1 MKWTSSK
8 RKWKTAIFH
17 LNCVSVLLG
26 QDADLEVGG
35 NRPVVLE
42 STQGTFLPDQ
52 VVEGH
57 EDSLELGAGRG
68 LGAWHHEQ
76 SGKIDPGV
84 LVRLDLEPFPVPV
97 YRLEKVFRV
106 SQ

>member
-1 MKWTSSK
+1 MKIFK
-8 RKWKTAIFH
+8 EEMKKTAIFH

-35 NRPVVLE
+35 DHPVVLE
-42 STQGTFLPDQ
+42 STEGTFLPDQ

-57 EDSLELGAGRG
+57 EDSLELGAGLRLSTG
-68 LGAWHHEQ
+68 DHEE

-84 LVRLDLEPFPVPV
+84 LVRLHLESFPVPV